1 MQLFQLK
8 FYQHWWTMRFLSL
21 SVRLYSSMC
30 IPLLCFQWH
39 AINSFPSPCRHCGV
53 AFLTAR
59 RTESPGSQGE
69 IGKHLLNAKSC

>member
-39 AINSFPSPCRHCGV
+39 AINSFPSPCLHCCGV
-53 AFLTAR
+53 TLGTA
-59 RTESPGSQGE
+59 E
-69 IGKHLLNAKSC
+69 LLS